1 MRFPHDRVTVMRFWI
16 CDFRFWIIFQSK
28 ISDLK
33 FKIDK
38 SDFLPQ
44 TYLPLVDVSRQNIA
58 GRHELSILIF
68 WNALFF
74 WSMYVDCDK
83 TRRFWFWGR
92 SRKLKLKKIKSG
104 KVLTVMFFAVAVF
117 AGCRSNVSIPN
128 TNAPATVAMR
138 QVTDDLGRT
147 VAVPVKITRVV
158 SLAPNLTENIFAV
171 GAGDRLVGVTTFCNY
186 PEAAKSIAKIG
197 DTMNPNMES
206 IIALKPDV
214 VFVSTASQIEAFMK
228 TLEANKIAVYVTK
241 ADSLDALMK
250 NLSDLGD
257 IFGSK
262 DISSKLISDL
272 TTRINTIQKTAGDTR
287 TRVFVQISK
296 EPLFTIGN
304 QSFLTTALGKAAAES
319 VTRQVETAY
328 PKLSKETA
336 LALDPE
342 AIILSDSEDNREPN
356 EVFKNSPA
364 VKNGRVYKVNADLLS
379 RPGPRLVDALEQ
391 IAKDLHPEKFPNK

>member
-1 MRFPHDRVTVMRFWI
+1 
-16 CDFRFWIIFQSK
+16 
-28 ISDLK
+28 
-33 FKIDK
+33 
-38 SDFLPQ
+38 
-44 TYLPLVDVSRQNIA
+44 
-58 GRHELSILIF
+58 
-68 WNALFF
+68 
-74 WSMYVDCDK
+74 
-83 TRRFWFWGR
+83 
-92 SRKLKLKKIKSG
+92 
-104 KVLTVMFFAVAVF
+104 MFFAVAVF

-147 VAVPVKITRVV
+147 VAVPVKITMVV